1 MFEKV
6 EIPYGAYWSTPF
18 AKWQGSLSHLHSLL
32 FAAHVA
38 KHEMAKRD
46 IAPEIFDHGVF
57 GMTTPQQ
64 STFHGLPWFM
74 SEIGAPQAGGTI
86 VSQACATGAR
96 CISSSAQEIELGLVE
111 CSLSVSGDRTSNAP
125 VVIYPNP
132 HGLDGAPDQERWFL
146 DNITGARLVPFGDVP
161 MVETAENCA
170 QEWQITTEEQ
180 HDVVARRFEQY
191 ADAVADDHA
200 FQKRYMSLPFEVP
213 DQRFRKTMTTME
225 GDEGVYATSREKL
238 DSLKPV
244 KEGGTVTMGGQTH
257 PADGGAAMVI
267 TTPDKALELSSDPS
281 IRVRV
286 LSVGQARTREK
297 FMPAATVPAAQQ
309 ALDGAGLTIDQV
321 DAVKS
326 HNPFAVND
334 VVFARETGY
343 DVMKMNNYGSS
354 LVWGHP
360 NGPTGM
366 RAVIEL
372 IEELAIRGGGIGLFE
387 GCAAG
392 DLGMAVVIQVDQ
404 RKVN

>member
-38 KHEMAKRD
+38 RHEMEKRK
-46 IAPEIFDHGVF
+46 IEPAVFDHGVF

-64 STFHGLPWFM
+64 SAFHGLPWFM

-96 CISSSAQEIELGLVE
+96 CISSSAQEVELGMAE

-125 VVIYPNP
+125 LVIYPNP
-132 HGLDGAPDQERWFL
+132 YGVDGVPDQERWFL
-146 DNITGARLVPFGDVP
+146 DNIEGARMVPFGDVQ

-170 QEWQITTEEQ
+170 REWQITTDEQ

-191 ADAVADDHA
+191 EDATADDHA

-225 GDEGVYATSREKL
+225 GDEGIYPTNKEKL
-238 DSLKPV
+238 AKLKPV
-244 KEGGTVTMGGQTH
+244 REGGTVTLGGQTH

-267 TTPDKALELSSDPS
+267 TGPEKAKELSADPN
-281 IRVRV
+281 IQIRV

-297 FMPAATVPAAQQ
+297 FMPAAPVPAAQQ
-309 ALDGAGLTIDQV
+309 ALDRAGLTIDDI
-321 DAVKS
+321 DAIKS
-326 HNPFAVND
+326 HNPFVVND
-334 VVFARETGY
+334 IVFARETGF

-354 LVWGHP
+354 LIWGHP

-366 RAVIEL
+366 RAAIEL
-372 IEELAIRGGGIGLFE
+372 IEELALRGGGTGLFE

-392 DLGMAVVIQVDQ
+392 DLAMAVVLRVDQ
-404 RKVN
+404 RKAN

>member
-1 MFEKV
+1 MFSKV

-18 AKWQGSLSHLHSLL
+18 AKWQGSLAHLHSLQ

-46 IAPEIFDHGVF
+46 ISPEVFDHGVF

-64 STFHGLPWFM
+64 ATFHGLPWLM
-74 SEIGAPQAGGTI
+74 SEIGAPQAGGAL

-96 CISSSAQEIELGLVE
+96 CISSSAQEVELGMAE
-111 CSLSVSGDRTSNAP
+111 CSLSVSSDRTSNAP

-132 HGLDGAPDQERWFL
+132 HGVDGAPDQERWFL
-146 DNITGARLVPFGDVP
+146 DNITGSPLVPFADMS
-161 MVETAENCA
+161 MVVTAENCA
-170 QEWQITTEEQ
+170 REWQITTEEQ

-191 ADAVADDHA
+191 QDATADDHA

-225 GDEGVYATSREKL
+225 GDEGIYATTKEKL
-238 DSLKPV
+238 ASLKPV
-244 KEGGTVTMGGQTH
+244 VENGTVTLGGQTH

-267 TTPDKALELSSDPS
+267 TTPEKAAELSQDKN

-286 LSVGQARTREK
+286 LSVGQARTRPK
-297 FMPAATVPAAQQ
+297 FMPAATVPASQQ
-309 ALDGAGLTIDQV
+309 ALDRAGITIDQV
-321 DAVKS
+321 DVVKS

-334 VVFARETGY
+334 IVFARETGF

-354 LVWGHP
+354 LIWGHP

-366 RAVIEL
+366 RASIEM
-372 IEELAIRGGGIGLFE
+372 IEELAVRGGGIGLFE

-392 DLGMAVVIQVDQ
+392 DLGMAVVIQVDE
-404 RKVN
+404 RKPN